1 MQESKTVIYESDST
15 LIFWQEESNRKE
27 LVKLLKAEH
36 PSQRQLLLLENELA
50 VSQALANVEGVR
62 TIKKKEKI
70 GGKMALVMDYV
81 EGSSLKSY
89 LKSHQWYISEWL
101 QKAINI
107 VSLIRAVHAEGII
120 HRDINSNNLIIND
133 KKGSIHLIDLELAIK
148 NGEKTVARTLNRD
161 KDKLSSQGRLEG
173 TLAYIS
179 PEQTGRLNK
188 TVDSRSDLYSL
199 GVLLYEMIVGSLPF
213 DIQDDLELIH
223 AHLAIE
229 PVPPHLREKVHTHEE
244 IPVQISLVIMKL
256 LEKEPDNRYSSAQA
270 LLEDLKLCF
279 TQWEEN
285 KAIPAFPLE
294 AERSRFNIS
303 GNLYGRDGI
312 ITALETV
319 FDRVSDGSRELC
331 IITGAEGSGKTRL
344 ANSMESY
351 VVGKEG
357 FFIRGRFDHT
367 VQTIPYSG
375 WITAFDNF
383 VNRLLTEDIY
393 QLEYWKTTINE
404 AVGDNGKVLTEVI
417 PNLEL
422 IIGTQPDL
430 TPQGVLDS
438 HNRFMLVTRNF
449 VRAISKKKHPL
460 AIFLDDFQW
469 ADEASKNLLQSLML
483 DAGNE
488 YLWVIMSFRGEAISE
503 EHLLYDMTDSLEGE
517 QVSYQAFHL
526 ENLSFQEVTHLLG
539 DTLDCQQGSCKE
551 LAEVIYQK
559 TLGNPF
565 FTVQMLES
573 IYEKNLLTY
582 VGKKNKEIN
591 WSWDLEAI
599 QQLNVTEN
607 VVDMMAA
614 RIQQLPEETQKI
626 LILGACEGNHFHA
639 DILASLYEKEEVS
652 IFNGIQPAIEQ
663 GLIVL
668 IQEKEKLYRFTHSRI
683 RDAVYS
689 LANQEETPK
698 VHKKI
703 GDALYTKAGEPNPDT
718 LSVDAVFDLVKHW
731 NRGLVWITGRKE
743 KKLIAKFNLVAGI
756 MSSSSGAYES
766 AIHYLTIGMK
776 LVEDYGWQ
784 NTYKL
789 NLELFNTAAESAYL
803 SGDYVSME
811 KWVNKLIEQTVT
823 IPDKIPA
830 YEIKILS
837 LISREKLGEAVE
849 TGLKIL
855 KQLGVDLPTK
865 LSRFRLNNE
874 TRKIKFKLRGKTA
887 SHFLSL
893 PEMSD
898 DKMMAAMRMMALL
911 TTPIQIIRPELT
923 PFMIYRQID
932 IMLKEGISSYS
943 PGALI
948 GYGIF
953 LTIYQKDPVK
963 GFAYGKVGLELLRR
977 FDSQEY
983 LASNYILFYGALW
996 PYKKHLKEVFEPLKE
1011 AFHTGMN
1018 NGDFASASYGIAQYV
1033 FDAFLL
1039 GVNLPKLEEELNFYT
1054 REIEQINQEGSLHYL
1069 QLGRQL
1075 VRKLRESSG
1084 KPDQLTTSLMSEE
1097 KLLEKFKNSSD
1108 QSALSTFYFS
1118 KLLLA
1123 YHFESYQTGLEA
1135 LNEIQALSGSNM
1147 SGHTTDP
1154 NYLFFYCLIRLA
1166 LYPEQN
1172 PDVQKAWFKTIK
1184 KFQEEVE
1191 FWSIHAP
1198 ANYLHKFHLL
1208 EAEKLR
1214 VLGQEESARKHYER
1228 ALYLSKENDF
1238 LHDEVLAWVLTGKFY
1253 RARGQQFL
1261 AETYLEQAVNA
1272 YQRWG
1277 AYAVVNHLRNRYPRY
1292 INNSDSPGSDSRKS
1306 TQLVGSLKG
1315 ESIGGL
1321 DYQSINK
1328 ASQTL
1333 AGEVVLSNL
1342 LTKMMRIVIENAG
1355 ATRGAFIENRKDNL
1369 WVLAEGDL
1377 SKGIEVGKAVA
1388 VSQVQNIPYSIINYV
1403 ARTNKVLVLDS
1414 AGETSMY
1421 SSDVYL
1427 NKMNPASLLCY
1438 PITHKG
1444 SQIAIIYLENRLTQ
1458 GAFNSE
1464 RKQVLDILSAQ
1475 IAISIENARLY
1486 EGLDEK
1492 VKERTRQLNTKNSEL
1507 AETISKLQTAQSQLV
1522 QAEKM
1527 ASLGQLTAGIAHEI
1541 NNPIN
1546 FISGNILPLQRDIQE
1561 IKALLMKIYEVN
1573 GEIGLEEAFKNWK
1586 EYWEELETEY
1596 LFEEIEELMSG
1607 IQIGANRTKDI
1618 VLGLKN
1624 FSRLDEDSFKL
1635 ADVHEGLDSTLFL
1648 LKNHF
1653 KERIS
1658 VEKDYG
1664 ELQRIECLPGKVN
1677 QVFMNILN
1685 NAADAIQTKAEEL
1698 KDSPEEKGFSGEIHI
1713 HTKQLVEEVMISFK
1727 DNGYGMTEEV
1737 KNRIFEPFFTTK
1749 DVGAGTGLGMAIV
1762 YGIIEQHK
1770 GRIEV
1775 DSNPMVGTEL
1785 RVYLPVKQLGET

>member
-15 LIFWQEESNRKE
+15 LIFWQEESERKE

-36 PSQRQLLLLENELA
+36 PSQRQLSLLENELA
-50 VSQALANVEGVR
+50 ISKTLSNVTGVR
-62 TIKKKEKI
+62 KIRKKEKI
-70 GGKMALVMDYV
+70 GGKMALVMEYV
-81 EGSSLKSY
+81 QGSSLKSY
-89 LKSHQWYISEWL
+89 LKSNQWYISEWL
-101 QKAINI
+101 KTSINI
-107 VSLIRAVHAEGII
+107 VSLIRSIHAEGII
-120 HRDINSNNLIIND
+120 HRDINSNNLIINE
-133 KKGSIHLIDLELAIK
+133 KTGEVHLIDLELARKINANVSVGKK
-148 NGEKTVARTLNRD
+148 NTEKIQH
-161 KDKLSSQGRLEG
+161 QGRLEG

-179 PEQTGRLNK
+179 PEQTGRINK
-188 TVDSRSDLYSL
+188 AVDFRSDLYSL
-199 GVLLYEMIVGSLPF
+199 GVMLYEMIVGSLPF

-229 PVPPHLREKVHTHEE
+229 AVPPHLREKVRTHEE
-244 IPVQISLVIMKL
+244 IPVQLSLIIMKL
-256 LEKEPDNRYSSAQA
+256 LEKEPDNRYTTAQS
-270 LLEDLKLCF
+270 LLEDLKVCLS
-279 TQWEEN
+279 QWEEN

-303 GNLYGRDGI
+303 GKLYGRDPI
-312 ITALETV
+312 IKEFEQV
-319 FDRVSDGSRELC
+319 FDRVADSSRELS
-331 IITGAEGSGKTRL
+331 IITGSEGSGKTRL
-344 ANSMESY
+344 ANSLESH
-351 VVGKEG
+351 VLSRNG
-357 FFIRGRFDHT
+357 FFVRGRFDHT
-367 VQTIPYSG
+367 VQTIPYSA
-375 WITAFDNF
+375 WIAAFDNF

-393 QLEYWKTTINE
+393 QLEYWKSTILE

-422 IIGTQPDL
+422 IIGPQPEIS
-430 TPQGVLDS
+430 PQGVVDA
-438 HNRFMLVTRNF
+438 HNRFRLVTRNF
-449 VRAISKKKHPL
+449 VRVISKRKHPL

-488 YLWVIMSFRGEAISE
+488 YLWIIMSFRGVAIADPHPLSE
-503 EHLLYDMTDSLEGE
+503 LVDSLKAEN
-517 QVSYQAFHL
+517 VPFQAHHL
-526 ENLSFQEVTHLLG
+526 DNLDFQEVAQLLG
-539 DTLDCQQGSCKE
+539 DTLGCKSGVCKE
-551 LAEVIYQK
+551 LAEVIYKK

-573 IYEKNLLTY
+573 IYEHNLLRY
-582 VGKKNKEIN
+582 ESSKESREID
-591 WSWDLEAI
+591 WTWDLDAI
-599 QQLNVTEN
+599 QQLNVTDN

-639 DILASLYEKEEVS
+639 DILASLYEKEDAYILE
-652 IFNGIQPAIEQ
+652 GLQPAIDQ

-668 IQEKEKLYRFTHSRI
+668 IQDKEKLFRFTHSRI

-689 LANQEETPK
+689 LANQDETPK
-698 VHKKI
+698 IHKKI
-703 GDALYTKAGEPNPDT
+703 GDALFIKAGQPAPDT
-718 LSVDAVFDLVKHW
+718 LAVDTVFDFVKHW

-743 KKLIAKFNLVAGI
+743 KKLISKFNLVAGI

-766 AIHYLTIGMK
+766 AIYYLKIGMK
-776 LVEDYGWQ
+776 LVEDFGWQ
-784 NTYKL
+784 NSYKL
-789 NLELFNTAAESAYL
+789 NLELYNKAAESAYL
-803 SGDYVSME
+803 SGDYDSME

-823 IPDKIPA
+823 IPDKIQA

-855 KQLGVDLPTK
+855 KQLGVVLPTK
-865 LSRFRLNNE
+865 LSRFKLNNE
-874 TRKIKFKLRGKTA
+874 TRKIKWKLRGKTA
-887 SHFLSL
+887 SLFLGL
-893 PEMSD
+893 PEMED
-898 DKMMAAMRMMALL
+898 EKMLAAMRMMALL

-953 LTIYQKDPVK
+953 LTIYQKDPVR

-983 LASNYILFYGALW
+983 LASNYSLFYGVLW
-996 PYKKHLKEVFEPLKE
+996 PFKKPLKDVFEPLKE
-1011 AFHTGMN
+1011 AFRTGMN
-1018 NGDFASASYGIAQYV
+1018 NGDFASSAYSIAQYI
-1033 FDAFLL
+1033 FDALSL
-1039 GVNLPKLEEELNFYT
+1039 GVNLSKLNDEIDFYIK
-1054 REIEQINQEGSLHYL
+1054 EIEQINREGSLHYL
-1069 QLGRQL
+1069 KLGKQVISR
-1075 VRKLRESSG
+1075 LRESTTST
-1084 KPDQLTTSLMSEE
+1084 QILTTSSLSEE
-1097 KLLEKFKNSSD
+1097 QLLEEFKRSSD
-1108 QSALSTFYFS
+1108 QSALSNFYFC

-1123 YHFESYQTGLEA
+1123 YHFEAYHIGLEA
-1135 LNEIQALSGSNM
+1135 LNELQALSVSNM
-1147 SGHTTDP
+1147 PGNTTDP
-1154 NYLFFYCLIRLA
+1154 NYLFYFCLTRLA
-1166 LYPEQN
+1166 LFPEQRTET
-1172 PDVQKAWFKTIK
+1172 QKAWLKAIEQ
-1184 KFQEEVE
+1184 FQEEVE
-1191 FWSIHAP
+1191 FWSVHAP
-1198 ANYLHKFHLL
+1198 SNYLHKYHLL

-1214 VLGQEESARKHYER
+1214 VLGKEESARKHFER
-1228 ALYLSKENDF
+1228 ALFLSKENDF

-1272 YQRWG
+1272 YTRWG
-1277 AYAVVNHLRNRYPRY
+1277 AFAVVKHLRKRYPRY
-1292 INNSDSPGSDSRKS
+1292 ISNTDAPTADSRKA
-1306 TQLVGSLKG
+1306 TQMGTSIKG
-1315 ESIGGL
+1315 DGIGGL

-1342 LTKMMRIVIENAG
+1342 LTKMMRTVIENAG
-1355 ATRGAFIENRKDNL
+1355 ATRGAFIENRQGNL
-1369 WVLAEGDL
+1369 SVLAEGDL
-1377 SKGIEVGKAVA
+1377 TKGIQVEKAVP
-1388 VSQVQNIPYSIINYV
+1388 VSQVQNIPYSIINFV
-1403 ARTNKVLVLDS
+1403 ARTSKVIVLNS
-1414 AGETSMY
+1414 AGEDSMY

-1427 NKMNPASLLCY
+1427 SKMNPASLMCY

-1458 GAFNSE
+1458 GAFNSQ

-1492 VKERTRQLNTKNSEL
+1492 VKERTRQLNDKNSEL
-1507 AETISKLQTAQSQLV
+1507 AETINKLQTAQSQLV

-1561 IKALLMKIYEVN
+1561 IKDLLLKIYQIE
-1573 GEIGLEEAFKNWK
+1573 GEDGLEKAYKEWK
-1586 EYWEELETEY
+1586 EYWEEIETEY

-1607 IQIGANRTKDI
+1607 IQIGANRTRDI

-1624 FSRLDEDSFKL
+1624 FSRMDEDSFKL
-1635 ADVHEGLDSTLFL
+1635 TDLHSGLDSTLFL

-1653 KERIS
+1653 KDRIG
-1658 VEKDYG
+1658 VEKAYG
-1664 ELQRIECLPGKVN
+1664 EIPQIECLPGKVN
-1677 QVFMNILN
+1677 QIFMNILN
-1685 NAADAIQTKAEEL
+1685 NAADAIQAK
-1698 KDSPEEKGFSGEIHI
+1698 
-1713 HTKQLVEEVMISFK
+1713 VEEIKNTEEGKSFKGNIVIQTEKAGEEVVVIFK
-1727 DNGYGMTEEV
+1727 DNGLGMTEEV

-1775 DSNPMVGTEL
+1775 ESEPMVGTVL
-1785 RVYLPVKQLGET
+1785 KVFLPIKQLEET